1 MPAALYGLIE
11 VKVIKLM
18 MRPLYMGEKKA
29 KNKVGEQKRHGLCR
43 GGKVRQIIKGDG
55 VEEYI

>member
-1 MPAALYGLIE
+1 M
-11 VKVIKLM
+11 IKLM

-29 KNKVGEQKRHGLCR
+29 KNKVGEQKQHGLCR
-43 GGKVRQIIKGDG
+43 VGKVRQIIKGDG